1 MATFHTLKIKD
12 ITKQTP
18 DCSVVT
24 FEMPASLTQ
33 AFYYTQGQHLTL
45 KAIID
50 GQDTRRSYSICSSMV
65 DHQWQVAVKKIPGG
79 VFSSYVNDVLQT
91 GDTLEVMPPSGKFGV
106 PISTQEKTYIAFVAG
121 SGITPVLSM
130 IKTHLAKEPK
140 ARFKLF
146 YLNRTVKSII
156 FKEQIEQLRNQ
167 YFGRLE
173 ICLLYTSPSPRDS

>member
-1 MATFHTLKIKD
+1 MAAFHTLKIKD

-18 DCSVVT
+18 DCSVIT
-24 FEMPASLTQ
+24 FDMPHNLSQ
-33 AFYYTQGQHLTL
+33 VFDYTQGQHLTL

-65 DHQWQVAVKKIPGG
+65 DSQWQVAVKKIPGG

-91 GDTLEVMPPSGKFGV
+91 GDTLQVMPPSGKFGV
-106 PISTQEKTYIAFVAG
+106 PISPQEKTYIAFVAG

-146 YLNRTVKSII
+146 YSVS
-156 FKEQIEQLRNQ
+156 
-167 YFGRLE
+167 
-173 ICLLYTSPSPRDS
+173 YTHLTLPTIYSV